1 MTDFLLNWHPE
12 KAVDGF
18 SAVDGTVMFFSFVRG
33 CCLKTKAGDVL
44 DFGAGRGMFWHEDP
58 SEYRK
63 SLRDLRTTGAT
74 VTACDIDEA
83 VLSHPCSHNQVKIEP
98 QEPLPFANASFDVI
112 VSENTFEHIE
122 DAEFVAGELYRILK
136 PGGYICARTPN
147 RAGYL
152 RLMAEIVPN
161 RLHARVLETV
171 QPERKA
177 EDVFP
182 TVYKMNSPGQ
192 INQLFPEAEVVSSY
206 TMGEP
211 SYFFGN
217 RFVYAG
223 FKALHWLLPASL
235 SPAIS
240 FFIRKP
246 DESRPSL

>member
-1 MTDFLLNWHPE
+1 MLAWHPE
-12 KAVDGF
+12 KAIDGF
-18 SAVDGTVMFFSFVRG
+18 SSVDGTVMFFNFVRS
-33 CCLKTKAGDVL
+33 CCLKTNASDVL
-44 DFGAGRGMFWHEDP
+44 DYGAGRGMFWYEDP
-58 SEYRK
+58 SEYRRA
-63 SLRDLRTTGAT
+63 LRDLRSTGAT

-83 VLSHPCSHNQVKIEP
+83 VLSHPCSHKQVKIEP
-98 QEPLPFANASFDVI
+98 LKPLPFADASFDVV

-122 DAEFVAGELYRILK
+122 DSQFVADELYRILK

-152 RLMAEIVPN
+152 RLLAEMVPN
-161 RLHARVLETV
+161 PLHAKVLETV

-182 TVYKMNSPGQ
+182 TVYKMNSPRQ
-192 INQLFPEAEVVSSY
+192 IKRLFPKAEVVSSY

-217 RFVYAG
+217 RLVYAG
-223 FKALHWLLPASL
+223 FKALHWLLPSRL

-240 FFIRKP
+240 FFIHKP
-246 DESRPSL
+246 DESPPGP